1 MSRTRLSKPA
11 GRVMMA
17 VWILSGLVWS
27 ACGSAD
33 TAPQVESVPATPIT
47 QSPGAQPEEEPSLVV
62 EPAPGDSDQAP
73 ATTVADSSTIPTT
86 TGDPDASV
94 EIAPDPEETTTT
106 AAETTATAAP
116 TTTAVAEET
125 DVTVTTTASA
135 PSTTT
140 AAPTTTRAPTTTTRA
155 PTTTT
160 TAAPTTTTVAP
171 TTTTTAAPTTTTA
184 APTTTTTE
192 AHNRPTAPDFTLE
205 LGNGGTFTLS
215 AEPRAVYMVFWAEW

>member
-33 TAPQVESVPATPIT
+33 TAPQVESAPATPTT

-116 TTTAVAEET
+116 TTTRAP
-125 DVTVTTTASA
+125 TTTTRA
-135 PSTTT
+135 PTTTTT

-160 TAAPTTTTVAP
+160 TAAPTTTTAAP

-192 AHNRPTAPDFTLE
+192 AHNRPAAPDFTLE

-215 AEPRAVYMVFWAEW
+215 AEPRPVYMVFWAEW

>member
-33 TAPQVESVPATPIT
+33 TAPQVESAPATPTT

-62 EPAPGDSDQAP
+62 EPALGDSDQAP
-73 ATTVADSSTIPTT
+73 ATTVADSSSIPTT

-94 EIAPDPEETTTT
+94 EIAPDPEETTST
-106 AAETTATAAP
+106 AAETTATAA
-116 TTTAVAEET
+116 
-125 DVTVTTTASA
+125 S
-135 PSTTT
+135 
-140 AAPTTTRAPTTTTRA
+140 TTTRAPTTTTRA

-160 TAAPTTTTVAP
+160 TAAPTTTTAAP

-192 AHNRPTAPDFTLE
+192 AHNRPAAPDFTLE

-215 AEPRAVYMVFWAEW
+215 AEPRPVYMLFWAEW